1 MVVGCA
7 YLVEFWVAWYSGVK
21 PEQAYFYNR
30 VFGEWWWA
38 AWIMLICNMVL
49 PVSLFS
55 QKLRRNTTWLFI
67 LSIFI
72 NIGMWF
78 ERFVIVIPSLSHE
91 FEPWQWGG
99 YHPTWVDFGILLGS
113 FGWFFM
119 WFLLFIK
126 QMPVIAIAELKEIV
140 PPKMLHDHGGHH

>member
-1 MVVGCA
+1 
-7 YLVEFWVAWYSGVK
+7 
-21 PEQAYFYNR
+21 
-30 VFGEWWWA
+30 
-38 AWIMLICNMVL
+38 VL
-49 PVSLFS
+49 PLSLFS

-78 ERFVIVIPSLSHE
+78 ERFVIVVPSLSHE

-99 YHPTWVDFGILLGS
+99 YAPTWVDYCILLGS

-126 QMPVIAIAELKEIV
+126 QLPVMALAEIKEII
-140 PPKMLHDHGGHH
+140 PPKMRHAVDRSHDLDTLVIDPNQTLGDD